1 MTRRAKLFLLALLSL
16 AFAIA
21 AAGFAHAQTSSPAW
35 PNRPIRIFVG
45 FPPGGVA
52 DAIPRKLQQLLAEAL
67 RQSVII
73 ENKPGG
79 AGLIAM
85 DAIAKGDDHTFGVM
99 TLQNQTVAA
108 VRATMPYDPRAD
120 LHGVVVFGRTASVL
134 VVNDELPV
142 KTVPELIAYARANP
156 GKLFAASSG
165 NATGQHFAIESL
177 KLGAAIDV
185 VHVPYRGVAPAFT
198 DLISGRVQI
207 MFGTYGSTRQHWES
221 GKVRPLAVSTP
232 KRFSYMPDLPTMAEV
247 SGIAD
252 FSLTE
257 WYALVAPTAVP
268 PQARERL
275 GRILN
280 DIMTKPD
287 YGEFNQRFG
296 LEYEPLTPE
305 ETQAFMDDELTR
317 ASVIAKRA
325 GIRFEQ

>member
-1 MTRRAKLFLLALLSL
+1 MALHTRRTLLAALSAALATPASL
-16 AFAIA
+16 AQ
-21 AAGFAHAQTSSPAW
+21 AQTW
-35 PNRPIRIFVG
+35 PNRAIRIIVG

-52 DAIPRKLQQLLAEAL
+52 DAIPRKLQQPLADAL
-67 RQSVII
+67 KQSVVI

-85 DAIAKGDDHTFGVM
+85 DAIAKGDDHTFGIM

-108 VRATMPYDPRAD
+108 VRGTMPYDPRTD
-120 LHGVVVFGRTASVL
+120 LNGVVVFGRTASVL
-134 VVNDELPV
+134 VVTDELPV

-177 KLGAAIDV
+177 RLGANVDI

-198 DLISGRVQI
+198 DLISGRVQM

-232 KRFSYMPDLPTMAEV
+232 KRFSYMPELPTMAEV

-252 FSLTE
+252 FALTE
-257 WYALVAPTAVP
+257 WYALVAPATVP
-268 PQARERL
+268 AEARARVSL
-275 GRILN
+275 ILN
-280 DIMTKPD
+280 EIMATTD
-287 YGEFNQRFG
+287 YADFNKRFG
-296 LEYEPLTPE
+296 LEYEPLTPR
-305 ETQAFMDDELTR
+305 ETQAFMDDELDR
-317 ASVIAKRA
+317 ASVIARKA
-325 GIRFEQ
+325 GIKFEQ